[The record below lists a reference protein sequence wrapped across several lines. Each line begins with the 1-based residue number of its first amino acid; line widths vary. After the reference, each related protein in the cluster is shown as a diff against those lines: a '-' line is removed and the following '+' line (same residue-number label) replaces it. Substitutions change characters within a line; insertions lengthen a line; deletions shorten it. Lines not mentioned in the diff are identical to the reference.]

1 MSMYSSDAAEQ
12 VVRMTLDG
20 TEVAIKVAGTG
31 AKKLLAIIL
40 AILTET
46 KKSKGKVWLST
57 MLKAGKELKV
67 LAVKDSE
74 VAKFQKEAATYGITY
89 TILKDRSVEDGIT
102 DVLVKAEDI
111 PRINRLFARFQ
122 LTNIDLQDIHAG
134 IIAEAVTT
142 NKEAKT
148 LTKNEKL
155 EEYLNNI
162 LPENKKQEAQK
173 ANPENGLTAE
183 PRQSRPISKETQTQA
198 LPKESVQFEKPS
210 VKDEID
216 KLSKTERSS
225 DGVPEKNRGKNKS
238 GPSKGK
244 HYTKNKDR
252 GAR

>member
-12 VVRMTLDG
+12 VVRMTLEG

-31 AKKLLAIIL
+31 AKKLLAIML

-46 KKSKGKVWLST
+46 KKSKGKVWLTT

-74 VAKFQKEAATYGITY
+74 VARFQKEAATYGITY

-111 PRINRLFARFQ
+111 SRINRLFSRFQ
-122 LTNIDLQDIHAG
+122 LTNIDLQNVHAG
-134 IIAEAVTT
+134 ITAEAVTA
-142 NKEAKT
+142 NKETKV

-162 LPENKKQEAQK
+162 LPENNKQEAQK
-173 ANPENGLTAE
+173 ANPEDGLTAE
-183 PRQSRPISKETQTQA
+183 SHQSRPISKETQTQVTS
-198 LPKESVQFEKPS
+198 KEGIQFEKTS
-210 VKDEID
+210 VKEELE
-216 KLSKTERSS
+216 KLAKTEEGAKS
-225 DGVPEKNRGKNKS
+225 VPEKTKGKNKTS
-238 GPSKGK
+238 PSKGK